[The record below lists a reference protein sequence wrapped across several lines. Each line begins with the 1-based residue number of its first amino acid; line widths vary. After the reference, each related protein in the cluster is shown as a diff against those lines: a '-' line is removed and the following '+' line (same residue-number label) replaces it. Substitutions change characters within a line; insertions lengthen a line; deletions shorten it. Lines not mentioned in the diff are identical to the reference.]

1 LGGRIEVVVQTVGE
15 PVALAGMAVVGVVQ
29 AVEQHGGA
37 EQVLARDRRQRAG
50 LGMDRTLIEI
60 LQSGSVLRIN
70 WPQLAQRVI
79 GQVFFNVRLAQFGDL
94 AQRIVSILARCYRAR

>member
-1 LGGRIEVVVQTVGE
+1 
-15 PVALAGMAVVGVVQ
+15 MAVVGVVQ